1 MIVVAGFNS
10 AIDKRVD
17 VETLAA
23 GAVNR
28 ALAVAA
34 APGGKGVNVARALGV
49 LGSEVHLVGLI
60 DAAQR
65 DAFDAALRAHGV
77 IFHGIAVPALRTCL
91 AIRESDGR
99 ITELLEPGPM
109 LDAATVAALT
119 TTFRALATEADLAV
133 LSGSLPPGFA
143 ADTYASL
150 VRDIQAR
157 GVRCLV
163 DSSGAALREA
173 LAAQPFLLKP
183 NRDEAT
189 ALRGRAVDGIDDAVD
204 LVHTLRAAGVEMP
217 VLSLGAQGAL
227 AVVDDALLHAMP
239 PPVAA
244 RNPVGSGD
252 CMLAGIA
259 HALARGDAAA
269 RALRLGVACGAANA
283 VSDDTGHIAADLVA
297 DFLPRVSTHGLTHPV
312 PAITRPQPWR
322 RRALP

>member
-10 AIDKRVD
+10 AIDRRLDVD
-17 VETLAA
+17 TLSA
-23 GAVNR
+23 GAVHR

-65 DAFDAALRAHGV
+65 DAFETVLRTHGV

-91 AIRESDGR
+91 AIRERNGR
-99 ITELLEPGPM
+99 ITELLEPGPA
-109 LDAATVAALT
+109 LQADTVAALLD
-119 TTFRALATEADLAV
+119 TFRALAAQADLAV
-133 LSGSLPPGFA
+133 LSGSLPPGCA
-143 ADTYASL
+143 SDTYATL
-150 VRDIQAR
+150 VRETQAR

-173 LAAQPFLLKP
+173 LTAQPFLVKP
-183 NRDEAT
+183 NRDEAA
-189 ALRGRAVDGIDDAVD
+189 ALCGRAIDSTEAATE
-204 LVHTLRAAGVEMP
+204 LLQTLRNAGVEMP

-227 AVVDDALLHAMP
+227 GIAQDALLHAVP
-239 PPVAA
+239 PEVAA

-259 HALARGDAAA
+259 HALVRGDSAEQ
-269 RALRLGVACGAANA
+269 ALRLGIACGAANA
-283 VSDDTGHIAADLVA
+283 VTDDTGQIEAASVA
-297 DFLPRVSTHGLTHPV
+297 ALLPCVNTRGLSHPV